1 MTNRTHSACTRL
13 EIPCRYNV
21 DGSHA
26 LSSGLETIDPAKDPR
41 RASSESLESRMGYLA
56 TNIEI
61 RPLQLDIVLKNIG
74 VNWEA
79 TMNHYFQTVHHVRGS
94 RELSG

>member
-1 MTNRTHSACTRL
+1 MLMVHTHLALASKRLTQLRTR
-13 EIPCRYNV
+13 E
-21 DGSHA
+21 
-26 LSSGLETIDPAKDPR
+26 